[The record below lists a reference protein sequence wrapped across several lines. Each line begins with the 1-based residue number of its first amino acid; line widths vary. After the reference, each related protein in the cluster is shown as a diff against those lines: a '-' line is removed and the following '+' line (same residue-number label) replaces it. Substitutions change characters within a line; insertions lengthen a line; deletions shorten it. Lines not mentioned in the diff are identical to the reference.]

1 MRRVPV
7 IPTLVVGVLIAI
19 MLALGFWQLLDRA
32 PKKEAFLAQLAQ
44 NPTRPP
50 VAFPHAP
57 DERLL
62 FRRTTALCQPPVAI
76 RRAGAGSAGFRLI
89 AECRGGMLVQ
99 LGTSRN
105 PRAEVPWQGGTVAG
119 YISHA
124 PDHRSMIESLMRP
137 RPQPM
142 LLVLD
147 QPVAGLAPNPRPS
160 TDAVPNNHVA
170 YAVQWFLFA
179 VAAAIIYALALRR
192 RNRPVVEPARA
203 R

>member
-1 MRRVPV
+1 MRRIPV
-7 IPTLVVGVLIAI
+7 IPTLVVGVLIAV

-32 PKKEAFLAQLAQ
+32 PKKEAYLAQLAQ
-44 NPTRPP
+44 NPARAP
-50 VAFPHAP
+50 VAFPQAP
-57 DERLL
+57 DDRLL
-62 FRRTTALCQPPVAI
+62 FRRTTATCRPPVTI

-99 LGTSRN
+99 LGSSRN
-105 PRAEVPWQGGTVAG
+105 PRAEVPWQGGAVSG

-147 QPVAGLAPNPRPS
+147 LPVAGLSANPRPS

-179 VAAAIIYALALRR
+179 LAAAIIYGLALRR
-192 RNRPVVEPARA
+192 RNRAVVERA
-203 R
+203 RPR